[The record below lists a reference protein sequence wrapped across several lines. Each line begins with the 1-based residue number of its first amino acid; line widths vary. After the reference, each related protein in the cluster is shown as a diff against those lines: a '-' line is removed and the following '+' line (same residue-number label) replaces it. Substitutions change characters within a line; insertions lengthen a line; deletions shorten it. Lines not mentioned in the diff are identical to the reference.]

1 MQTELVQATTND
13 GIPLDGAFFAA
24 EGLPSQKRALDAVLL
39 VHGSGG
45 NFYSKLL
52 LAVAQG
58 LRQAAYPSVSF
69 NTTGHDLVWGAPEK
83 LMGNAH
89 EILDRCRLDIKAG
102 IDWLEGR
109 GYKRIGIFGHS
120 MGAVK
125 VVYYQATERDQRV
138 AAVISSSPVRLSHS
152 SFLTTEGADE
162 HRRNIDR
169 AQSLINEGR
178 PDDVFPVSFPMP
190 HLFSARS
197 YLDKHGPDERYNL
210 VKYVKD
216 VRCPLLIMAG
226 SLEDH
231 PRLRNCA
238 VDMHELVKDRAEASL
253 VIQQGADHGYTGML
267 DRLADKVV
275 SWVARLETVEAQVS
289 ATD

>member
-1 MQTELVQATTND
+1 MQTELVQTTTND
-13 GIPLDGAFFAA
+13 GTPLDGAFFAN
-24 EGLPSQKRALDAVLL
+24 EGILSQKRALDAVLL

-45 NFYSKLL
+45 NFYGKLL

-69 NTTGHDLVWGAPEK
+69 NTTGHDLVWGAPGK
-83 LMGNAH
+83 FMGNAH

-102 IDWLEGR
+102 IDWLEAR

-125 VVYYQATERDQRV
+125 VVYYQATERDPRV
-138 AAVISSSPVRLSHS
+138 VAVISSSPVRLSHS
-152 SFLTTEGADE
+152 FFLTTEGADE
-162 HRRNIDR
+162 HWRNIEL

-210 VKYVKD
+210 MKYVKN
-216 VRCPLLIMAG
+216 VESPLLIMAG
-226 SLEDH
+226 SLENH

-238 VDMHELVKDRAEASL
+238 VDMHKLVKDRTEASL

-267 DRLADKVV
+267 DRLADTVV
-275 SWVARLETVEAQVS
+275 SWVAKLQIVEAQVP